1 MTTIYSKNTSLSLI
15 KFILNK
21 NINSCPYLGYIMY
34 MYEYVSV
41 RLNWPFKRNR
51 IIIHEILE
59 SIRTTVYKRI
69 KQNH

>member
-21 NINSCPYLGYIMY
+21 NIYSCLYLGYIMY

-41 RLNWPFKRNR
+41 RLNWPIKRNR
-51 IIIHEILE
+51 IIVYEILE
-59 SIRTTVYKRI
+59 SIWTIVYKRI